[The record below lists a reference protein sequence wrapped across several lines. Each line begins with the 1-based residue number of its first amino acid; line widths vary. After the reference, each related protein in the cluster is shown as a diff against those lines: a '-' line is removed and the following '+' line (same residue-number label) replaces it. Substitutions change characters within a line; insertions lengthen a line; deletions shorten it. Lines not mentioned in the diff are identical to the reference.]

1 MPSGSTIA
9 RRLLSI
15 QLENLRERADITREA
30 AAAAISV
37 ARSTVWK
44 METGQPVRLNPVL
57 LERLCSLY
65 GASKKEARVVL
76 ALAEEAKGA
85 TKGWWQAFTDDEIP
99 KDFEL
104 FVSFEDAA
112 DRITSYQTTFLPG
125 LLHTEEYRRSLIWIE
140 FPNKPSQDVERMLAV
155 GLQRQARLTD
165 SENPVAID
173 VFMDESVL
181 RRTAGSTQIMTDQ
194 LRHLEDVG
202 RLPNISV
209 RVVPQRVGAYRG
221 LMVGTFVMLEF
232 PPHPT
237 AELTMPPI
245 VYAQG
250 YLGDLYLEK
259 PEEVRQYREACV
271 DINRLAL
278 GEADS
283 RALIRQVAEEYAQ

>member
-1 MPSGSTIA
+1 MSDSTIA

-65 GASKKEARVVL
+65 DASKKETRVVL
-76 ALAEEAKGA
+76 ALADEAKGGA
-85 TKGWWQAFTDDEIP
+85 KGWWQAFTDDEIP

-112 DRITSYQTTFLPG
+112 DKITSYQTTFLPG
-125 LLHTEEYRRSLIWIE
+125 LLHTEEYRRQLIWIE
-140 FPNKPSQDVERMLAV
+140 FPNKPIQDVERMLAV
-155 GLQRQARLTD
+155 GMKRQARLTD
-165 SENPVAID
+165 EENAIALSIY
-173 VFMDESVL
+173 VDESAL
-181 RRTAGSTQIMTDQ
+181 RRTTGGAQVMVDQ
-194 LRHLEDVG
+194 LRHLADVG
-202 RLPNISV
+202 RLPNVSI
-209 RVVPQRVGAYRG
+209 RVVPATVGAYRG
-221 LMVGTFVMLEF
+221 LMVGAFVMLEF

-237 AELTMPPI
+237 AELTMPPM

-259 PEEVRQYREACV
+259 PDEVRQYREACANI
-271 DINRLAL
+271 DRLAL
-278 GEADS
+278 DETDS
-283 RALIRQVAEEYAQ
+283 RSLILKIAEEYAP